1 MEPDD
6 LVRFGLI
13 PEFVGRLPVVA
24 TLEELDEDALV
35 NILNEPKN
43 ALTKQYR
50 KLFEMEDCQLE
61 FRDEALKAIAAKAM
75 ARKTGARGLRTIL
88 EGILLDV
95 MYEIPSL
102 ENVEKVVVDES
113 VVLGQSKPYMVY
125 GQGEGGTGVE
135 AKKAG

>member
-1 MEPDD
+1 
-6 LVRFGLI
+6 
-13 PEFVGRLPVVA
+13 
-24 TLEELDEDALV
+24 
-35 NILNEPKN
+35 
-43 ALTKQYR
+43 
-50 KLFEMEDCQLE
+50 
-61 FRDEALKAIAAKAM
+61 M